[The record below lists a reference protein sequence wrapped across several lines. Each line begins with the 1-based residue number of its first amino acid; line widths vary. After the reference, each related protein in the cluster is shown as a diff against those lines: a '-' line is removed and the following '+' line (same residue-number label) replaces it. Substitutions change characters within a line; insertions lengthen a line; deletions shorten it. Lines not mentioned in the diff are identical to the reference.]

1 MRAKAKV
8 LIGSAMVAGVIGG
21 AVGVGIAATRDDGG
35 EVSLQGSSLEQ
46 ATSAALA
53 HVGGGEVIE
62 TETGEGGAAYE
73 VEVRTTDGSVVEL
86 RLDASFEV
94 IGEAADDEG
103 AGEEG
108 GSDGG

>member
-21 AVGVGIAATRDDGG
+21 AVGVGIAATSGDDG
-35 EVSLQGSSLEQ
+35 EVPLQGPSLEQ

-62 TETGEGGAAYE
+62 SETGEAGTAYE
-73 VEVRTTDGSVVEL
+73 VEVRKDDGSVVEV
-86 RLDASFEV
+86 RLDASFGV
-94 IGEAADDEG
+94 ISEEADDEG
-103 AGEEG
+103 AGDEG
-108 GSDGG
+108 GSDRD